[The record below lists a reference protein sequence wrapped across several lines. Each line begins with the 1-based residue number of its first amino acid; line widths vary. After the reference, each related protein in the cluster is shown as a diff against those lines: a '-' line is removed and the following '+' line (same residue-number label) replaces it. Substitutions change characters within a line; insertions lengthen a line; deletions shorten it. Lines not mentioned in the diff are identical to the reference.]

1 MKKRWTPNKPIVKDG
16 RRQFTIWQKRLIL
29 REHVEEG
36 LSVSLLSRKYQVHPV
51 TIYNWKRMIDLAGDP
66 VDPHAAIDDLL
77 AELERLKKEN
87 HRLKFAVGDL
97 TLEKLCQQEVID
109 SLKKKSRDTL
119 LETQRESSSTE
130 AEPSVES
137 VESLGEAD
145 SGSTN
150 S

>member
-1 MKKRWTPNKPIVKDG
+1 MKKRWTPNKPISKDG

-29 REHVEEG
+29 REHMEEG
-36 LSVSLLSRKYQVHPV
+36 VSVSLLARKYQVHPV

-97 TLEKLCQQEVID
+97 TLEKLCQLEVID

-119 LETQRESSSTE
+119 LETQRESSSE
-130 AEPSVES
+130 MAEPSNGS
-137 VESLGEAD
+137 AESLGEAD